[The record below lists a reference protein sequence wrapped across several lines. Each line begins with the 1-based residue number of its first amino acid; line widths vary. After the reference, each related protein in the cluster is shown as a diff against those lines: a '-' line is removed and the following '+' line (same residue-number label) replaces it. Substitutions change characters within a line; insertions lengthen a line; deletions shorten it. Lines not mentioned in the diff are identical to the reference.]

1 MKKLLIVESPAK
13 IKTISKFLG
22 KDFKIMS
29 TVGHIKDLPSKNI
42 GVSMSDEK
50 SGEITIEYVTLK
62 DKDKIIK
69 DIVKSAKGMEAIYLA
84 PDPDR
89 EGEIIAWHVEQEVNK
104 VVSEKNIHRITFN
117 EITKPAIM
125 QAIDAPFKVD
135 MKKVA
140 AQQARRI
147 LDRWVGYE
155 VSPILWRK
163 LAKGLSAGRVQ
174 SVALKIICQR
184 ELEIRSFKPEEHWS
198 IEGLFNHDD
207 NIFTTTLSH
216 IHKKAVHLKNET
228 DAQKVVVDAKQQSYH
243 IESITD
249 KKRVKNPVPPF
260 ITSSLQ
266 QAAANKLGFAVK
278 KTMTLAQNMYEGV
291 ALQDAKTPQ
300 ALITYMRT
308 DSTRLSDTAI
318 DQARTFV
325 LSEYGKDYL
334 PTKPHLYSKKNAAQ
348 DAHEAIRPIDISITP
363 NDIKP
368 FVSPDIF
375 KLYQLIWSRSVA
387 CQMNPAIY
395 AQRQV
400 VIQGGMYTFKVTGS
414 TLTFDGFLKAY
425 QDESDEDE
433 NETNPSLPNSLK
445 EKDPVDLKK
454 VTPKQH
460 FTQPPP
466 KFSEA
471 TLVKELEKQGIGRP
485 STYATIL
492 STIQARHYVTLEKKR
507 FIPTD
512 LGMKL
517 TEMLD
522 QNFSKIMDVKFTA
535 HMEEDLD
542 KIAQGELERDSL
554 LKEFWNSFEKDLEN
568 FRGQEG
574 SGGRK
579 TLELTNIDCPS
590 CSKQKLVVRLGKSGS
605 FIGCP
610 GFPEC
615 SFTSNFKRQED
626 GTIELIEQEQ
636 PALLDEKCP
645 QCSSNMRK
653 LKGRFGEFISCSGYP
668 QCKYIKQNIASFPCS
683 LCGGNIAERKW
694 KGGTF
699 WGCQNYPKCKFS
711 IFSDIEQS
719 PCPQCK
725 ALPYMIKKVDKSGK
739 ITLICPQENCKHVII
754 K

>member
-29 TVGHIKDLPSKNI
+29 TIGHIKDLPSKTL
-42 GVSMSDEK
+42 GVTMN
-50 SGEITIEYVTLK
+50 GEITIDYVTLK
-62 DKDKIIK
+62 DKDKVIK
-69 DIVKSAKGMEAIYLA
+69 DIVKSAKGMDAIYLA

-104 VVSEKNIHRITFN
+104 IVPEENIHRITFN
-117 EITKPAIM
+117 EITKSAIM
-125 QAIDAPFKVD
+125 QAIDDPYKVD

-140 AQQARRI
+140 AQQARRV

-174 SVALKIICQR
+174 SVALKIICER
-184 ELEIRSFKPEEHWS
+184 ELEIRKFKPEEYWS
-198 IEGLFNHDD
+198 VEGLFHHQANPF
-207 NIFTTTLSH
+207 NAALTH
-216 IHKKAVHLKNET
+216 ISKKAIELTNET
-228 DAQKVVVDAKQQSYH
+228 DTQKFVEDAQKQSYI

-249 KKRVKNPVPPF
+249 KKRLKNPYAPF

-278 KTMTLAQNMYEGV
+278 KTMSLAQNMYEGV
-291 ALQDAKTPQ
+291 TLQDPKAPQ

-318 DQARTFV
+318 QQARSFIS
-325 LSEYGKDYL
+325 SEYGKDYL
-334 PTKPHLYSKKNAAQ
+334 PDAVQLYSKKGAAQ
-348 DAHEAIRPIDISITP
+348 DAHEAIRPIDMNIRP
-363 NDIKP
+363 EDIKP
-368 FVSPDIF
+368 YVATEIF
-375 KLYQLIWSRSVA
+375 KLYQLIWSRSLA
-387 CQMNPAIY
+387 CQMKPAIY

-400 VIQGGMYTFKVTGS
+400 VLQGGKYTFKVTGS
-414 TLTFDGFLKAY
+414 TLIFDGFLKAY

-433 NETNPSLPNSLK
+433 DAKNPPLPSSLQEK
-445 EKDPVDLKK
+445 EGVDLKK
-454 VTPKQH
+454 ITPKQH

-492 STIQARHYVTLEKKR
+492 STIQARQYVSLEKKR
-507 FIPTD
+507 FVPTD

-522 QNFSKIMDVKFTA
+522 QNFSKIMNVKFTA

-542 KIAQGELERDSL
+542 KIAQGELQRDVL
-554 LKEFWNSFEKDLEN
+554 LREFWASFEKDLEA
-568 FRGQEG
+568 FRGKEG
-574 SGGRK
+574 TGGRK
-579 TLELTNIDCPS
+579 TLEQTEMECPT
-590 CSKQKLVVRLGKSGS
+590 CKTQKLVVRLGKSGS

-610 GFPEC
+610 GFPTC
-615 SFTSNFKRQED
+615 TFTSNFKRQED
-626 GTIELIEQEQ
+626 GTIELIAAEQ

-645 QCSSNMRK
+645 NCSSQLRK

-668 QCKYIKQNIASFPCS
+668 KCKFIKQNVANFPCP
-683 LCGGNIAERKW
+683 LDAGKIAERKW
-694 KGGTF
+694 RGGTF
-699 WGCQNYPKCKFS
+699 WGCENYPKCKFS
-711 IFSDIEQS
+711 IFSDIEQI
-719 PCPQCK
+719 PCPKCK
-725 ALPYMIKKVDKSGK
+725 ESVYMLKKTAKSGAV
-739 ITLICPQENCKHVII
+739 TLTCPQENCKHSLE

>member
-29 TVGHIKDLPSKNI
+29 TIGHIKDLPSKTI
-42 GVSMSDEK
+42 GVTMGDT
-50 SGEITIEYVTLK
+50 ITLDYETLK
-62 DKDKIIK
+62 DKDKVIK
-69 DIVKSAKGMEAIYLA
+69 DIVKSAKGMDAIYLA

-104 VVSEKNIHRITFN
+104 IVPEENIHRITFN

-125 QAIDAPFKVD
+125 HAIETPEKVD

-140 AQQARRI
+140 AQQARRV

-174 SVALKIICQR
+174 SVALKLICQR
-184 ELEIRSFKPEEHWS
+184 ELEIRAFKAEEYWS
-198 IEGLFNHDD
+198 VEGLFNHQS
-207 NIFTTTLSH
+207 NPFSASLTH
-216 IHKKAVHLKNET
+216 INKKAIDLTNET
-228 DAQKVVVDAKQQSYH
+228 DTQKVVDDVKKQSFT

-249 KKRVKNPVPPF
+249 KKRIKNPVAPF

-291 ALQDAKTPQ
+291 TLQDPKSPQ

-318 DQARTFV
+318 QQARSFINN
-325 LSEYGKDYL
+325 EYGKEYL
-334 PTKPHLYSKKNAAQ
+334 PTSAQVYSKKGAAQ
-348 DAHEAIRPIDISITP
+348 DAHEAIRPIDIAITP
-363 NDIKP
+363 DEIKP
-368 FVSPDIF
+368 FVSSDIF

-387 CQMNPAIY
+387 CQMKPAIY

-400 VIQGGMYTFKVTGS
+400 VIQGGIYTFKVTGS
-414 TLTFDGFLKAY
+414 TLTFDGFLKVY
-425 QDESDEDE
+425 QDESEEDE
-433 NETNPSLPNSLK
+433 KGTNPVLPNSL
-445 EKDPVDLKK
+445 EENTDVDLKK
-454 VTPKQH
+454 ITPKQH

-492 STIQARHYVTLEKKR
+492 STIQARQYVSLDKKR
-507 FIPTD
+507 FVPTD

-542 KIAQGELERDSL
+542 KIAQGELERDAL
-554 LKEFWNSFEKDLEN
+554 LREFWSSFEKDLEA
-568 FRGQEG
+568 FRGQDG
-574 SGGRK
+574 GTGRK
-579 TLELTNIDCPS
+579 TLEQTEMICPE
-590 CSKQKLVVRLGKSGS
+590 CKKQKLVVRLGKGGS

-610 GFPEC
+610 GYPEC
-615 SFTSNFKRQED
+615 TFTSNFKRHED

-645 QCSSNMRK
+645 QCSSQMRK
-653 LKGRFGEFISCSGYP
+653 LKGRYGEFISCSGYP
-668 QCKYIKQNIASFPCS
+668 KCKYIKQNVANFPCPQ
-683 LCGGNIAERKW
+683 CGGKIIERKW

-699 WGCQNYPKCKFS
+699 WGCENYPKCKFS

-719 PCPQCK
+719 PCPKCNVH
-725 ALPYMIKKVDKSGK
+725 PYMSKKIDKTGK
-739 ITLICPQENCKHVII
+739 ITLLCPHENCKNVVT